1 MSDIR
6 ASVVTRRT
14 YNRPLNDEGT
24 VFETWEATVDRVIG
38 HQQWLWERAKAD
50 KLNQGELGELNEFR
64 ELMLARKALT
74 SGRTLWLGGTDVA
87 KKHEASQFNCSFGKI
102 ETVHDVV
109 DAFWLLLQGCGVGFE
124 PVVGTLNGFAKET
137 EIETFRSSRTTKGR
151 EGNVAETRTIGDKRI
166 YKLSIGDSAKAWA
179 KALGKLMALKEP
191 VDKII
196 LDYTEIRPAGT
207 RLKGYGWI
215 SSGDDTLHIALG
227 RICDIMNKRAGQL
240 LTRMDILDVL
250 NHMGTTLSSRR
261 SAEIAVMP
269 VTDTEVDEFISAK
282 KDFWLHDNAHRQQS
296 NNSLMFWNKPTKWEL
311 SYIFDRMVEAGGSEP
326 GFINA
331 EAAKKRAPHFKGVN
345 PCAEILLG
353 NKSFCNLVEIDWGKY
368 LNDFEALNKAVYLAA
383 RANYRQTCVNLDD
396 GILQRSWHELNE
408 FLRLCGVGA
417 TGIVKFLDHNKHK
430 NISSMLQQLRAS
442 AQSGANDIADELGL
456 PRPKLV
462 STVKPSGTL
471 SKIMSTTEG
480 VHKPLGKYLFN
491 NVTFSKHDPIV
502 PIMTAA
508 GYKVIEKPFEPD
520 SVLVTFPVAY
530 DDVEFEEVDGKFVNL
545 ETAVEQLDRYK
556 LMMDNYVDH
565 NCSVTISY
573 DPTEIPSIIEWILT
587 NWDSYVGVS
596 FSLGQQ
602 FGLLSGGCL
611 ESDIQRY
618 AKEVMASGQPTTI
631 CYDGSDEDDI
641 SFQFGIGC
649 GCTVYILLQPIT
661 EQNSYLQLEA
671 LAESLAR
678 RESSIYL
685 QKVMGDSAEAQLL
698 TEADQNNSQYLQITA
713 QLGSSKA
720 KLLMLETGAGR
731 HEYLATRITPPIH
744 LLVVGGGV
752 DARPLVGMASI
763 LGWEV
768 SVCDPRP
775 ANARREHFMSVDNIL
790 DCPVSK
796 LPEHWLFDTFDA
808 AILMSHNL
816 QMDAQAL
823 SVLQGSRADYLAL
836 LGPQSRRASVI

>member
-38 HQQWLWERAKAD
+38 HQQWLWERAKAA

-102 ETVHDVV
+102 ETVRDVV

-137 EIETFRSSRTTKGR
+137 EIETFRSSRITKGR
-151 EGNVAETRTIGDKRI
+151 EGNVAETRTIGDKRV
-166 YKLSIGDSAKAWA
+166 YKLSIGDSGKAWV

-196 LDYTEIRPAGT
+196 LDYTEIRPAGI

-215 SSGDDTLHIALG
+215 SSGDDALHIALG

-250 NHMGTTLSSRR
+250 NHMGTALSSRR

-368 LNDFEALNKAVYLAA
+368 LNDFEGLNKAVYLAA
-383 RANYRQTCVNLDD
+383 RVNYRQTCVNLDD

-430 NISSMLQQLRAS
+430 NIPSMLQQLRAS
-442 AQSGANDIADELGL
+442 ARNGANDIADELGL

-508 GYKVIEKPFEPD
+508 GYTVIEKPFEPD

-596 FSLGQQ
+596 FIYRNDPTKTAADLG
-602 FGLLSGGCL
+602 
-611 ESDIQRY
+611 Y
-618 AKEVMASGQPTTI
+618 AYLPQEVVTKET
-631 CYDGSDEDDI
+631 YD
-641 SFQFGIGC
+641 
-649 GCTVYILLQPIT
+649 
-661 EQNSYLQLEA
+661 
-671 LAESLAR
+671 
-678 RESSIYL
+678 
-685 QKVMGDSAEAQLL
+685 
-698 TEADQNNSQYLQITA
+698 
-713 QLGSSKA
+713 
-720 KLLMLETGAGR
+720 
-731 HEYLATRITPPIH
+731 EY
-744 LLVVGGGV
+744 
-752 DARPLVGMASI
+752 
-763 LGWEV
+763 
-768 SVCDPRP
+768 
-775 ANARREHFMSVDNIL
+775 
-790 DCPVSK
+790 VSK
-796 LPEHWLFDTFDA
+796 LAEVDIENANSFDELTDDECA
-808 AILMSHNL
+808 TGACPI
-816 QMDAQAL
+816 
-823 SVLQGSRADYLAL
+823 R
-836 LGPQSRRASVI
+836 

>member
-74 SGRTLWLGGTDVA
+74 AGRTLWLGGTDVA

-137 EIETFRSSRTTKGR
+137 EIETFRSTRTTKGR
-151 EGNVAETRTIGDKRI
+151 EGNVAETRTIGAKRI

-368 LNDFEALNKAVYLAA
+368 LNDFEGLNKAVYLAA

-442 AQSGANDIADELGL
+442 ARNGANDIADELGL

-508 GYKVIEKPFEPD
+508 GYTVIEKPFEPD

-596 FSLGQQ
+596 FIYRNDPTKTAADLG
-602 FGLLSGGCL
+602 
-611 ESDIQRY
+611 Y
-618 AKEVMASGQPTTI
+618 AYLPQEVVTKET
-631 CYDGSDEDDI
+631 YD
-641 SFQFGIGC
+641 
-649 GCTVYILLQPIT
+649 
-661 EQNSYLQLEA
+661 
-671 LAESLAR
+671 
-678 RESSIYL
+678 
-685 QKVMGDSAEAQLL
+685 
-698 TEADQNNSQYLQITA
+698 
-713 QLGSSKA
+713 
-720 KLLMLETGAGR
+720 
-731 HEYLATRITPPIH
+731 EY
-744 LLVVGGGV
+744 
-752 DARPLVGMASI
+752 
-763 LGWEV
+763 
-768 SVCDPRP
+768 
-775 ANARREHFMSVDNIL
+775 
-790 DCPVSK
+790 VSK
-796 LPEHWLFDTFDA
+796 LAEVDIENANSFDELTDDECA
-808 AILMSHNL
+808 TGACPI
-816 QMDAQAL
+816 
-823 SVLQGSRADYLAL
+823 R
-836 LGPQSRRASVI
+836 

>member
-1 MSDIR
+1 MTTDVR
-6 ASVVTRRT
+6 AQVVTRRT

-24 VFETWEATVDRVIG
+24 VFETWPETVGRVIT
-38 HQQWLWERAKAD
+38 HQQWLWERAKGE
-50 KLNQGELGELNEFR
+50 KLNQGEVGELEEFR
-64 ELMLARKALT
+64 ELMLERKATT
-74 SGRTLWLGGTDVA
+74 SGRTLWLGGTGVA
-87 KKHEASQFNCSFGKI
+87 KKHEASQFNCSFGRI

-137 EIETFRSSRTTKGR
+137 EIETFRSTRTTKGH
-151 EGNVAETRTIGDKRI
+151 EGNVAETRTVGDQRI

-215 SSGDDTLHIALG
+215 SSGDDTLHVALS
-227 RICDIMNKRAGQL
+227 RICAIMNKRAGQL
-240 LTRMDILDVL
+240 LTRMDILDLL

-269 VTDTEVDEFISAK
+269 VTDIEVDDFISAK

-368 LNDFEALNKAVYLAA
+368 LNDFQGLNKAVYLAA

-430 NISSMLQQLRAS
+430 NIASMLQQLRAS
-442 AQSGANDIADELGL
+442 ARNGANDIADELGL

-508 GYKVIEKPFEPD
+508 GYTVIEKPFEPD

-596 FSLGQQ
+596 FIYRNDPTKTAADLG
-602 FGLLSGGCL
+602 
-611 ESDIQRY
+611 Y
-618 AKEVMASGQPTTI
+618 AYLPQEVVTKET
-631 CYDGSDEDDI
+631 YD
-641 SFQFGIGC
+641 
-649 GCTVYILLQPIT
+649 
-661 EQNSYLQLEA
+661 
-671 LAESLAR
+671 
-678 RESSIYL
+678 
-685 QKVMGDSAEAQLL
+685 
-698 TEADQNNSQYLQITA
+698 
-713 QLGSSKA
+713 
-720 KLLMLETGAGR
+720 
-731 HEYLATRITPPIH
+731 EY
-744 LLVVGGGV
+744 
-752 DARPLVGMASI
+752 
-763 LGWEV
+763 
-768 SVCDPRP
+768 
-775 ANARREHFMSVDNIL
+775 
-790 DCPVSK
+790 VSK
-796 LPEHWLFDTFDA
+796 LAEVDIENANSFDELTDDECA
-808 AILMSHNL
+808 TGACPI
-816 QMDAQAL
+816 
-823 SVLQGSRADYLAL
+823 R
-836 LGPQSRRASVI
+836 

>member
-124 PVVGTLNGFAKET
+124 PVVGTLNGFAQQT
-137 EIETFRSSRTTKGR
+137 EIETFRSIRTTKGR

-269 VTDTEVDEFISAK
+269 VTDAEVDEFISAK

-368 LNDFEALNKAVYLAA
+368 LNDFEGLNKAVYLAA
-383 RANYRQTCVNLDD
+383 RVNYRQTCVNLDD

-430 NISSMLQQLRAS
+430 NIPSMLQQLRAS
-442 AQSGANDIADELGL
+442 ARNGANDIADELGL

-596 FSLGQQ
+596 FIYRNDPTKTAADLG
-602 FGLLSGGCL
+602 
-611 ESDIQRY
+611 Y
-618 AKEVMASGQPTTI
+618 AYLPQEVVTKET
-631 CYDGSDEDDI
+631 YD
-641 SFQFGIGC
+641 
-649 GCTVYILLQPIT
+649 
-661 EQNSYLQLEA
+661 
-671 LAESLAR
+671 
-678 RESSIYL
+678 
-685 QKVMGDSAEAQLL
+685 
-698 TEADQNNSQYLQITA
+698 
-713 QLGSSKA
+713 
-720 KLLMLETGAGR
+720 
-731 HEYLATRITPPIH
+731 EY
-744 LLVVGGGV
+744 
-752 DARPLVGMASI
+752 
-763 LGWEV
+763 
-768 SVCDPRP
+768 
-775 ANARREHFMSVDNIL
+775 
-790 DCPVSK
+790 VSK
-796 LPEHWLFDTFDA
+796 LAEVDIENANSFDELTDDECA
-808 AILMSHNL
+808 TGACPI
-816 QMDAQAL
+816 
-823 SVLQGSRADYLAL
+823 R
-836 LGPQSRRASVI
+836 

>member
-124 PVVGTLNGFAKET
+124 PVVGTLNGFAQQT

-269 VTDTEVDEFISAK
+269 VTDAEVDEFISAK

-368 LNDFEALNKAVYLAA
+368 LNDFEGLNKAVYLAA

-430 NISSMLQQLRAS
+430 NIASMLQQLRAS
-442 AQSGANDIADELGL
+442 ARNGANDIADELGL

-502 PIMTAA
+502 PIMTTA
-508 GYKVIEKPFEPD
+508 GYTVIEKPFEPD

-573 DPTEIPSIIEWILT
+573 DQAEIPSIIEWILT

-596 FSLGQQ
+596 FIYRNDPTKTAADLG
-602 FGLLSGGCL
+602 
-611 ESDIQRY
+611 Y
-618 AKEVMASGQPTTI
+618 AYLPQEVVTKET
-631 CYDGSDEDDI
+631 YDAYVS
-641 SFQFGIGC
+641 
-649 GCTVYILLQPIT
+649 T
-661 EQNSYLQLEA
+661 
-671 LAESLAR
+671 LAEVDIENANSFD
-678 RESSIYL
+678 E
-685 QKVMGDSAEAQLL
+685 L
-698 TEADQNNSQYLQITA
+698 TDDECA
-713 QLGSSKA
+713 
-720 KLLMLETGAGR
+720 TGAC
-731 HEYLATRITPPIH
+731 PI
-744 LLVVGGGV
+744 
-752 DARPLVGMASI
+752 R
-763 LGWEV
+763 
-768 SVCDPRP
+768 
-775 ANARREHFMSVDNIL
+775 
-790 DCPVSK
+790 
-796 LPEHWLFDTFDA
+796 
-808 AILMSHNL
+808 
-816 QMDAQAL
+816 
-823 SVLQGSRADYLAL
+823 
-836 LGPQSRRASVI
+836 